1 MKCSIASEK
10 KYLEKKEKKLT
21 ENNTLTYFL
30 RVEKNVMRELKCEE
44 RIEKK
49 GKKDGVKNIDWK

>member
-30 RVEKNVMRELKCEE
+30 WVEKNVMRELKCEE

-49 GKKDGVKNIDWK
+49 GKKDEVKNIDWK